1 MSYDLLC
8 RQELLIERE
17 RQKEEQVETLKRSMQ
32 SGMVNYTSFL
42 FMEWN
47 GNHMVFL
54 GLQRYLGCGLCKNS
68 SLLDDGS
75 YQFKGPKDS
84 VGNLT
89 SDKKIWPMQIHFPW
103 VTYGV
108 ELTTGRT

>member
-42 FMEWN
+42 FIF
-47 GNHMVFL
+47 NHIVFL

-108 ELTTGRT
+108 ELPTGRT

>member
-42 FMEWN
+42 FIF
-47 GNHMVFL
+47 NHIVFL
-54 GLQRYLGCGLCKNS
+54 GLQRYLGCGLCENS
-68 SLLDDGS
+68 SLLDDGR

-84 VGNLT
+84 VGTLHQI
-89 SDKKIWPMQIHFPW
+89 KKFGPCKCISR
-103 VTYGV
+103 G
-108 ELTTGRT
+108 